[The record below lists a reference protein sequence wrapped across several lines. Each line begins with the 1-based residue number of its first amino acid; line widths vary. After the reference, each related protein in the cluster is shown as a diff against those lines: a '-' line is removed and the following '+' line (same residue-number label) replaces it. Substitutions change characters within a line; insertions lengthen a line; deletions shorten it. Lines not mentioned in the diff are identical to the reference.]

1 MLRRIICAL
10 DGLDSRMKLQQLR
23 YLAAIA
29 QNELNISAAARR
41 LHTSQPGI
49 SKQIRLLEEEIGL
62 PIFEREGRTLTRL
75 TPVGAEIITRALRVL
90 TEVDGIKRLAQEGL
104 ERDEGALSV
113 GTTHTQARYVLPSV
127 FTRFAASYPAVQLH
141 LHQGTSEQIA
151 EMARLDQIDFAV
163 ATGSKDLFPGMVM
176 LPCYR
181 WHRCVVVPRGHPLAD
196 DPPLTLEKLA
206 RFPIVTYVFSLR
218 GSSSL
223 QDIFERAG
231 HSLKIALTA
240 RDADVI
246 QTYVKLGFGVGI
258 VASMAVEQ
266 SALDGL
272 VTLDASH
279 LFPAHT
285 TWIGFRQGTLLRRY
299 MYDFVELLAPH
310 LKRRVV
316 EDASRL
322 TDAHEVERLFRDLPL
337 PTLRAGD
344 YAATPGSAAGP
355 SAGSRTAGAD
365 SPRVPGTRPRPSPP
379 AGKRG

>member
-1 MLRRIICAL
+1 MIVAPRSHRIILRA
-10 DGLDSRMKLQQLR
+10 MKLQQLR

-29 QNELNISAAARR
+29 QSELNISAAARR

-75 TPVGAEIITRALRVL
+75 TPVGSEVISRALRVL
-90 TEVDGIKRLAQEGL
+90 AEVDGIKRLADDGL
-104 ERDEGALSV
+104 EQVEGALSI
-113 GTTHTQARYVLPSV
+113 GTTHTQARYVLPGIFKH
-127 FTRFAASYPAVQLH
+127 FTARYPGVELH

-163 ATGSKDLFPGMVM
+163 ATGSKELFPGTVM

-181 WHRCVVVPRGHPLAD
+181 WHRCIVVPQGHPLASD
-196 DPPLTLEKLA
+196 TPLTLEKIA
-206 RFPIVTYVFSLR
+206 RFPIVTYVFSLQ

-223 QDIFERAG
+223 RDIFERAG
-231 HSLKIALTA
+231 LALKIALTA

-258 VASMAVEQ
+258 VASMAVEAA
-266 SALDGL
+266 ALDGL

-299 MYDFVELLAPH
+299 MFDFVELLAPH
-310 LKRRVV
+310 LTRRVV
-316 EDASRL
+316 SEAARL
-322 TDAHEVERLFRDLPL
+322 TDVHAVERLFRDVELPL
-337 PTLRAGD
+337 LNVADPVA
-344 YAATPGSAAGP
+344 PPVSAAGP
-355 SAGSRTAGAD
+355 NAGWKTVGAG
-365 SPRVPGTRPRPSPP
+365 PRRVAPEPSRPRSP
-379 AGKRG
+379 AGRRG